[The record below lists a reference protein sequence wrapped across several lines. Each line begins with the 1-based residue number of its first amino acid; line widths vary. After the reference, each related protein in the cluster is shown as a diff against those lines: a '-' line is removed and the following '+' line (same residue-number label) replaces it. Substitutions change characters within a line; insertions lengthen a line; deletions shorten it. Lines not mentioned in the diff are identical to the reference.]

1 MLTTLLLSFL
11 SLSGLQQADSVSDEW
26 LTNEWQ
32 KSYEMEAIDFT
43 TEGHIIIVSIDG
55 DVIHKFSK
63 GTLTDRCTNCV
74 AAYQKSD
81 FLFSL
86 NEDDYYLLPYSK
98 PTVHSSET
106 VQYSSAE

>member
-11 SLSGLQQADSVSDEW
+11 TLSGLQQADSVSNEW

-32 KSYEMEAIDFT
+32 NSFEIEVVGFTPEAQ
-43 TEGHIIIVSIDG
+43 IIIVSIEG
-55 DVIHKFSK
+55 DVMHKFAK
-63 GTLTDRCTNCV
+63 GTLTERCANCI

-86 NEDDYYLLPYSK
+86 NEDEYYLMPYSK
-98 PTVHSSET
+98 PTVQPSET